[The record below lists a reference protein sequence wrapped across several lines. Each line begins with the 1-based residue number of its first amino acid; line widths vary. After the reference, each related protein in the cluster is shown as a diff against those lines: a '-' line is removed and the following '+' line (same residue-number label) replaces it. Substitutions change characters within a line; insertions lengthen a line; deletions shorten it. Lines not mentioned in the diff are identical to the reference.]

1 MKAKWHGRPYHDIA
15 LGKWLITFETDE
27 SPDVFD
33 KTRDKE
39 LTVEVKQY
47 RNKRSLD
54 ANEYCWVLCTEIAK
68 VINSS
73 KDEVYEQAINDYAP
87 LDRREDGGLVT
98 VTMLKIIP
106 VKLLGGHWKILD
118 DTRGKFNVYMRLKGS
133 SEMNSAEMSH
143 FLDGLVSDAKELGIE
158 TDTPEQIER
167 MKSLWKAS

>member
-1 MKAKWHGRPYHDIA
+1 MKARWHGRPYHDVA

-27 SPDVFD
+27 TPDVFD

-39 LTVEVKQY
+39 LTVDVKQY

-68 VINSS
+68 AINSS

>member
-1 MKAKWHGRPYHDIA
+1 
-15 LGKWLITFETDE
+15 
-27 SPDVFD
+27 
-33 KTRDKE
+33 
-39 LTVEVKQY
+39 
-47 RNKRSLD
+47 
-54 ANEYCWVLCTEIAK
+54 
-68 VINSS
+68 
-73 KDEVYEQAINDYAP
+73 
-87 LDRREDGGLVT
+87 
-98 VTMLKIIP
+98 MLKIIP